1 MRAPWIRVALV
12 AAAATALVVIAFVVL
27 GGGGGAT
34 PASLA
39 VGDCIDVPTSTTI
52 ATFPRRACTEA
63 HAGEVFHVFEDAG
76 DPAAYPSDAEWAER
90 IYPVCDPAF
99 EAYTGT
105 PVETRTDIDYV
116 YLVPTDDRWAE
127 GDRRVTCLIRSLD
140 GAPLLRSY
148 RESR

>member
-1 MRAPWIRVALV
+1 MPSWLRIGLVTAGIVVVVAV
-12 AAAATALVVIAFVVL
+12 AVVVL
-27 GGGGGAT
+27 GGGSGGAT
-34 PASLA
+34 PDSLA
-39 VGDCIDVPTSTTI
+39 VGDCIDIPTSATI
-52 ATFPRRACTEA
+52 SRIPRRACTEA
-63 HAGEVFHVFEDAG
+63 HAAEVFHVFEASGDA
-76 DPAAYPSDAEWAER
+76 AAYPSDAQWAEQ

-116 YLVPTDDRWAE
+116 YLVPTADRWAE
-127 GDRRVTCLIRSLD
+127 NDRRVTCFIRALD